1 MKRENILSLFAVL
14 MMQVTSN
21 VIEVYTYLVRERKVD
36 LVIPPELLKSLEF
49 LQFKKV
55 LEEGASFDTIKYITQ
70 LSHAPIE
77 QKIKDACSQVIE
89 ISSRDIELSNQKDSW
104 QEMKLEEAFFT
115 EMELK
120 LEPFD
125 AVNEGEC

>member
-1 MKRENILSLFAVL
+1 MKRENILTLFAVL

-89 ISSRDIELSNQKDSW
+89 ISSRDVELSNQKDSW

>member
-89 ISSRDIELSNQKDSW
+89 ISSRDVELSNQKDSW

-125 AVNEGEC
+125 AVN